1 MKAKSTQTPAIGHEN
16 QRREDEWKTEEKIVM
31 IKARIHVFRQG
42 ILTRKRKTRKRK
54 ATPGCV
60 CVCGAAA
67 SPSGARAR
75 RERKTRPSLVTLRLS
90 NYGQFTP

>member
-1 MKAKSTQTPAIGHEN
+1 
-16 QRREDEWKTEEKIVM
+16 
-31 IKARIHVFRQG
+31 
-42 ILTRKRKTRKRK
+42 
-54 ATPGCV
+54 
-60 CVCGAAA
+60 VCGAAA

>member
-60 CVCGAAA
+60 CVCVGLQH
-67 SPSGARAR
+67 PLQARAR
-75 RERKTRPSLVTLRLS
+75 EESGKRDRAS
-90 NYGQFTP
+90 